1 MHIFKKINVYQDI
14 IQTFNKTKIMKETK
28 KGQCAIQVIN
38 RLKTDSKNLSE
49 SKIKEIW
56 MGEMK
61 KLTSSEDSINKCCP
75 RKTLTGLILNNKTII
90 NSENND
96 NFTSK
101 NYDYVRFLLED
112 KKLPKKPIL
121 KSDKLKCW
129 ELIQNKFE
137 KAPKNQNGQLDV
149 LLALHSN
156 NLLN

>member
-1 MHIFKKINVYQDI
+1 MHIFKKITVCQDI

-28 KGQCAIQVIN
+28 NGKCAIQVIN

-56 MGEMK
+56 IEEMK

-96 NFTSK
+96 NFKSK
-101 NYDYVRFLLED
+101 NYAYVRFIIEKHLTTQN
-112 KKLPKKPIL
+112 PIL
-121 KSDKLKCW
+121 KTDKLKYW
-129 ELIQNKFE
+129 KLIQDKFE
-137 KAPKNQNGQLDV
+137 KAPKNENGQLDV

-156 NLLN
+156 NLLK